1 MTAATIACHNRGST
15 PSVANSSLLFHSM
28 RRNQVNE
35 ASTMQNVVVSV
46 SLVCRLQ
53 RFGGRW
59 LRHERM
65 RLSRTG
71 KPSVPQNALTRI
83 GRPTAQLLIDMQ
95 AGAVRGE
102 AGVVVCHDREE
113 QRFPQRVPHIA
124 MIDFVQAGEQ
134 RHERDA
140 FDGERGGDDHGEHAP

>member
-1 MTAATIACHNRGST
+1 
-15 PSVANSSLLFHSM
+15 
-28 RRNQVNE
+28 
-35 ASTMQNVVVSV
+35 
-46 SLVCRLQ
+46 
-53 RFGGRW
+53 
-59 LRHERM
+59 
-65 RLSRTG
+65 
-71 KPSVPQNALTRI
+71 
-83 GRPTAQLLIDMQ
+83 MQ

-140 FDGERGGDDHGEHAP
+140 FDGERGGDDHGEHAFDLAEFRGAQLVGRQQLLRGLEMVVHGQGDE